1 MILDVISIV
10 LLLVVLGVIQ
20 FNVMKRLT
28 SIEQKQRGLI
38 QQGDS
43 IEERQEELIQQG
55 DSIEQKQRGLIQQ
68 GDSIEEKQEE
78 LIQQGK
84 SRYLPKV
91 IRDLEE
97 IRSEFIAYI
106 KRESNILK
114 SDGRNNAND
123 DFIRYDAGF
132 STENGLPP
140 VWINAWIPDPNIISA
155 AISIDGNSPYF
166 TPYYQHLKK
175 HRSKIEKVFSFG
187 TIDSGIVGSNICRL
201 SINKT
206 DVDLTQTANWE
217 TEFRWL
223 RENLEK
229 LYWVLRMRDE
239 IGWDG

>member
-20 FNVMKRLT
+20 FNAMKRLT
-28 SIEQKQRGLI
+28 SIEQNQ
-38 QQGDS
+38 DS
-43 IEERQEELIQQG
+43 IGQ
-55 DSIEQKQRGLIQQ
+55 
-68 GDSIEEKQEE
+68 KQEE
-78 LIQQGK
+78 LMQQGK

-132 STENGLPP
+132 STGNGLPP
-140 VWINAWIPDPNIISA
+140 VWINAWIPDPNRISA
-155 AISIDGNSPYF
+155 AISVDGNSPYF

-175 HRSKIEKVFSFG
+175 HKSKIEEVFSFG
-187 TIDSGIVGSNICRL
+187 TIDSRIVANNICRL
-201 SINKT
+201 TINKT
-206 DVDLTQTANWE
+206 GVDLTQTANWE

>member
-28 SIEQKQRGLI
+28 SIGQK
-38 QQGDS
+38 
-43 IEERQEELIQQG
+43 QEELIQQG
-55 DSIEQKQRGLIQQ
+55 DSIEQ
-68 GDSIEEKQEE
+68 KQEE

-84 SRYLPKV
+84 SRYLPKI

-123 DFIRYDAGF
+123 AFIRYDAGF
-132 STENGLPP
+132 STGNGLPP
-140 VWINAWIPDPNIISA
+140 VWINAWIPGPNKISA

-175 HRSKIEKVFSFG
+175 HKGKIEKVFSFG
-187 TIDSGIVGSNICRL
+187 TIDSRIVGNNICRL
-201 SINKT
+201 TINKT
-206 DVDLTQTANWE
+206 GVDLTQTANWE